1 MFKREHAKVKK
12 LRLEPLM
19 HPNPLPSQR
28 PALRSAA
35 MASIMP
41 PRDDEMEQALA
52 LSLAMSN
59 LERPTRPERA
69 SVDSDTDQA
78 LREAME
84 ASRREAEETSAEDV
98 AAQRALELA
107 IKESLRP
114 PEASL
119 DDFGGPS
126 MQGSSLEL
134 AIDLGSGGGAA
145 APHTLQ
151 GGASGM
157 YRSLAADDAQPY
169 MGGAAQPPY
178 MEGEVWTGSPH
189 TPSPAVSLPPEEV
202 SWDAASTL
210 QGDRV
215 RIKANC
221 RDVQLIGRWGH
232 VLRYGAQVEVRLEGS
247 DDVVSVNHNEL
258 ELLEDA
264 PPWRA
269 PEGSPLHKAPQT
281 RAYDAGSGAGGHD
294 GFGQLPDQTLP
305 RSSKMLGFLQEEEP
319 SRGEPGGASPP
330 PQRMMGWDVGG
341 SSSGH
346 AAGASAGHA
355 H

>member
-1 MFKREHAKVKK
+1 
-12 LRLEPLM
+12 
-19 HPNPLPSQR
+19 
-28 PALRSAA
+28 
-35 MASIMP
+35 MASIM

-84 ASRREAEETSAEDV
+84 ASRLEAEETSAEDV

-134 AIDLGSGGGAA
+134 AIDLGSGGGSAA
-145 APHTLQ
+145 THTLQ

-157 YRSLAADDAQPY
+157 YRSLAADEAQPY
-169 MGGAAQPPY
+169 MGRAAQPPY

-202 SWDAASTL
+202 SWDAASATP
-210 QGDRV
+210 RV
-215 RIKANC
+215 R
-221 RDVQLIGRWGH
+221 RHRRPLHPFTPD
-232 VLRYGAQVEVRLEGS
+232 RLLSSLPGPR
-247 DDVVSVNHNEL
+247 L
-258 ELLEDA
+258 T
-264 PPWRA
+264 PPRWRA
-269 PEGSPLHKAPQT
+269 VRRAAEASRRPAAAAALRPGLRVRVRRLRNRLRHLHDQRRLLPEHALRPRGPAGQDERAGRGVARAQRDAARGLGRAQLRPRGARRSGVPL
-281 RAYDAGSGAGGHD
+281 G
-294 GFGQLPDQTLP
+294 
-305 RSSKMLGFLQEEEP
+305 
-319 SRGEPGGASPP
+319 GGAWRAWAAAEVVMVF
-330 PQRMMGWDVGG
+330 QLVVTICTARGG
-341 SSSGH
+341 RLVIV
-346 AAGASAGHA
+346 
-355 H
+355 